1 MSLINFIRLVS
12 PNGETWEHYAR
23 QKWGVRVTRWHGWLD
38 GTREK
43 AWTRVLSRPDATLR
57 WKALKNKGWRETVRR
72 NPPILDA
79 TQIQFVVLDSRAKRF
94 VLRRK
99 KHRIAAARPS
109 GGWVYVW
116 KQLSPNHKAKSR
128 WHDHEVFLPGIDT
141 RADLKRKKAA
151 ARKYLTTV
159 RKALLG

>member
-1 MSLINFIRLVS
+1 MSFINLICLMA
-12 PNGETWEHYAR
+12 PDGETWEYYAR
-23 QKWGVRVTRWHGWLD
+23 QKWGVRVTRWHGWFD
-38 GTREK
+38 GKKEK
-43 AWTRVLSRPDATLR
+43 TWSKTLSRPDATLR
-57 WKALKNKGWRETVRR
+57 WKSLRAKGWRETLRR
-72 NPPILDA
+72 NPPLLDA
-79 TQIQFVVLDSRAKRF
+79 THVQFVVLDSRAKKF

-109 GGWVYVW
+109 GDWVYVW

-141 RADLKRKKAA
+141 RTDLKRKKAA
-151 ARKYLTTV
+151 ARKYLASV